1 MAPKS
6 NNGSNHQPEESEMV
20 EAPSSNYTSRRPS
33 FSSTITSSPPD
44 LEQGRDPDLNLQRS
58 QSHVSTTHDAA
69 IAEHTADSRR
79 GGYTETGDE
88 IYDRFSHGR
97 KVTIVTVLSICSFL
111 APISS
116 TSILAAAPEVVE
128 TFNTTGGIFGVSNA
142 LYMIFMGVSPLI
154 YGPMGTAFGRR
165 WPLMVA
171 AVTFTAFSVGTALAP
186 NLAAYFI
193 FRILSALQGTCF
205 LIVGSTV
212 IGDIYRPVERG
223 TAYGWFLSGTLIGPA
238 AGPFIGGIIVTYAS
252 WRGIFWLQTALAGA
266 ASLGVIFLIPET
278 IHRTR
283 TGELK
288 GLSRRQQARKL
299 WSWVNPWR
307 VLVLFRYPNILV
319 AGIASSSLVWNMY
332 SLLTP
337 IRYVLNPRFGLD
349 SPLEGGLFYIAPGC
363 GYLVGTFFGGRYAD
377 HTVKKYIA
385 KRGGHRI
392 PEDRLHSCVVAMGV
406 VIPAC
411 MLIYG
416 WSIEKRVGGI
426 PLPVVCMF
434 VQGIAQLIC
443 FPSLNTYCVDVMQSR
458 SSETVAGNYVIRY
471 VFAAAGSAA
480 CLPVIER
487 IGVGWFS
494 TISAAFL
501 VLAAAG
507 TWVTAERGWK
517 WREAVG
523 KYDEEY

>member
-1 MAPKS
+1 MAVAE
-6 NNGSNHQPEESEMV
+6 HE
-20 EAPSSNYTSRRPS
+20 
-33 FSSTITSSPPD
+33 
-44 LEQGRDPDLNLQRS
+44 QRS
-58 QSHVSTTHDAA
+58 
-69 IAEHTADSRR
+69 
-79 GGYTETGDE
+79 GYHEPGDE
-88 IYDRFSHGR
+88 IYNRFSHKR
-97 KVTIVTVLSICSFL
+97 KATIVTVLSLCSFL

-116 TSILAAAPEVVE
+116 TSILAAAPEVVAE
-128 TFNTTGGIFGVSNA
+128 FNTTGGIFGISNA
-142 LYMIFMGVSPLI
+142 LYMVCMGISPLF

-165 WPLMVA
+165 WPLITA
-171 AVTFTAFSVGTALAP
+171 AVTFTAFSAGSALAP
-186 NLAAYFI
+186 NLAAYFA

-238 AGPFIGGIIVTYAS
+238 LGPFLGGIIVTYAS
-252 WRGIFWLQTALAGA
+252 WRGIFWLQTALAGLA
-266 ASLGVIFLIPET
+266 TIGVALLIPET
-278 IHRTR
+278 IHKTR

-288 GLSRRQQARKL
+288 GLSRGKQVKKL
-299 WSWVNPWR
+299 WSWLNPWR
-307 VLVLFRYPNILV
+307 VLVLFRYPNILI
-319 AGIASSSLVWNMY
+319 AGLASSSLVWNMY

-337 IRYVLNPRFGLD
+337 IRWVLNPRFGLD
-349 SPLEGGLFYIAPGC
+349 TPLQGSLFYIAPGA

-377 HTVKKYIA
+377 YTVKKYMV
-385 KRGGHRI
+385 KRGKRI
-392 PEDRLHSCVVAMGV
+392 PEDRLHSCLIAMGV

-426 PLPVVCMF
+426 PLPVICMF
-434 VQGIAQLIC
+434 VQGIAQLMC
-443 FPSLNTYCVDVMQSR
+443 FPSLNTYCVDVMQRR

-480 CLPVIER
+480 CLPTIER

-501 VLAAAG
+501 VVAALG
-507 TWVTAERGWK
+507 TWVTAEHGWK

-523 KYDEEY
+523 KYDDEYIDD

>member
-1 MAPKS
+1 MAGHRPDA
-6 NNGSNHQPEESEMV
+6 EVSEMV
-20 EAPSSNYTSRRPS
+20 EAPSDAYSSRRTS
-33 FSSTITSSPPD
+33 HDSYRTGSSSGD
-44 LEQGRDPDLNLQRS
+44 VEEGLDLQRTA
-58 QSHVSTTHDAA
+58 SHVSTTHDAA
-69 IAEHTADSRR
+69 ITEHQADARR
-79 GGYTETGDE
+79 GGYQEAGDE
-88 IYDRFSHGR
+88 IYDKFSHPR

-116 TSILAAAPEVVE
+116 TSILAAAPEVVK
-128 TFNTTGGIFGVSNA
+128 TFNTTGTVFGVSNA

-165 WPLMVA
+165 WPLIVA
-171 AVTFTAFSVGTALAP
+171 AVTFTGFSIGTALAP
-186 NLAAYFI
+186 NLAAYFV

-266 ASLGVIFLIPET
+266 ASVGVIFLIPET

-283 TGELK
+283 TAELK
-288 GLSRRQQARKL
+288 GLTRKEQAKKL

-307 VLVLFRYPNILV
+307 VLVLFRYPNILI
-319 AGIASSSLVWNMY
+319 AGLASSSLVWNMY

-377 HTVKKYIA
+377 YTVKKYIK
-385 KRGGHRI
+385 KRGKRI
-392 PEDRLHSCVVAMGV
+392 PEDRLHSPVIAMGV

-416 WSIEKRVGGI
+416 WAIQKRVGGI
-426 PLPVVCMF
+426 PLPVICMF

-443 FPSLNTYCVDVMQSR
+443 FPALNTYCVDVMQSR

-501 VLAAAG
+501 VIAASA
-507 TWVTAERGWK
+507 TWVTAEHGWK